1 MKKRTLFDS
10 CVWFGTC
17 CFFFNVFFVKDLP
30 LEKSASCME
39 DNSDMF
45 SRMTIVTRVV
55 AASPIQ
61 TPFYIFFCYPLL
73 PRGFQ

>member
-1 MKKRTLFDS
+1 MLF
-10 CVWFGTC
+10 VFY
-17 CFFFNVFFVKDLP
+17 VFFVKDLP
-30 LEKSASCME
+30 LETSASCME

-45 SRMTIVTRVV
+45 SGMTIATRVV

-61 TPFYIFFCYPLL
+61 TPFYISCYPLL